1 MTDISRRSL
10 AAGVGLLA
18 GAMATHVRAQT
29 QLAVASAPKFRA
41 LPLTFN
47 PDRVK
52 WLSAE
57 SIEKHHGIYSDSVGR
72 LNAITEQLAQL
83 DPAKAEP
90 REIGDLKRE
99 QQAVFNSSMLH
110 ELYFECIGDAPTQP
124 SGVFAQAINRDFTSI
139 DRWKAEFAAMGKSAN
154 DGKGLVILAY
164 VPRDKKLINLFAVD
178 HAAGPAAAVPL
189 IVLDMYE
196 HAYKPDFG
204 SDVGKYVDSFVAM
217 TRWVTPERLYR
228 EAIRV

>member
-1 MTDISRRSL
+1 MCIR
-10 AAGVGLLA
+10 
-18 GAMATHVRAQT
+18 
-29 QLAVASAPKFRA
+29 
-41 LPLTFN
+41 
-47 PDRVK
+47 
-52 WLSAE
+52 
-57 SIEKHHGIYSDSVGR
+57 DST
-72 LNAITEQLAQL
+72 ITEQLAQL

-90 REIGDLKRE
+90 KEIGDLKRE

-124 SGVFAQAINRDFTSI
+124 SGVFAQAISRDFTSI
-139 DRWKAEFAAMGKSAN
+139 DRWKAEFAAMGKAAS
-154 DGKGLVILAY
+154 DGTGLVILAY
-164 VPRDKKLINLFAVD
+164 VPRDKKLLNLFAAD
-178 HAAGPAAAVPL
+178 HAAGPAGAVPL

-196 HAYKPDFG
+196 HAYKPDYG